1 MYFSKGAKAFYIRAV
16 TKVIINK
23 NGETDIKENS
33 VHIMTAFENVALT
46 SKLPPLPV
54 LKRLG
59 LTRKE
64 AKRNVLK
71 LSGGQQRRAAVV
83 HALAS
88 DAGSILAEETIG
100 NLDKDTA
107 AQITKILK
115 ECGRQMNVCNNC
127 NAF

>member
-1 MYFSKGAKAFYIRAV
+1 MYFAKGAKAFYIRAV
-16 TKVIINK
+16 TKVLTNK

-33 VHIMTAFENVALT
+33 VHIMTPFENVALT

-100 NLDKDTA
+100 NLDKDTY
-107 AQITKILK
+107 
-115 ECGRQMNVCNNC
+115 CGPDYENSERVRPSDE
-127 NAF
+127 